1 MKPRD
6 AAELSQLTETI
17 TNVQAQL
24 GEVQEQGR
32 LTLELVR
39 AIVELLVPKGDRS
52 GPSLDELLATLIMQL
67 RELTSIARATQA
79 AVGRLEQRAAGS
91 NGTGATIGQAGHPG
105 TRQP

>member
-6 AAELSQLTETI
+6 TTELTLLGETITHLQVQLTE
-17 TNVQAQL
+17 VH
-24 GEVQEQGR
+24 EQGR

-39 AIVELLVPKGDRS
+39 ATVELLMPKGDRS

-79 AVGRLEQRAAGS
+79 AVGRLEQRAAGL
-91 NGTGATIGQAGHPG
+91 NGAGATIGQVGHPG
-105 TRQP
+105 RRQP